1 MRETA
6 TSPSLSPL
14 LVQLLKGV
22 LERDQMPNLWQDLLR
37 LQAEVTDY
45 VAVIGLELHLDEA
58 EGYAYLKQ
66 RSFEEGEET
75 AIPRLIATRPL
86 SYPVSLLCV
95 QLRKK
100 LVESDAG
107 GAETRV
113 ILTRQEIFDMM
124 RVYLPHQ
131 ANEAKQMDQVGRH
144 VSKVVEL
151 GFLRELKGQEGVFEV
166 RRILKAF
173 VNADWLL
180 ELERKLKEVAGDAA
194 DEL

>member
-1 MRETA
+1 MPENA

-45 VAVIGLELHLDEA
+45 VAVIGLELRLDEA

-124 RVYLPHQ
+124 RVYLPRQ

-144 VSKVVEL
+144 VSKVLEL

-173 VNADWLL
+173 VNADWLAD
-180 ELERKLKEVAGDAA
+180 LERKLKEVAGDAA